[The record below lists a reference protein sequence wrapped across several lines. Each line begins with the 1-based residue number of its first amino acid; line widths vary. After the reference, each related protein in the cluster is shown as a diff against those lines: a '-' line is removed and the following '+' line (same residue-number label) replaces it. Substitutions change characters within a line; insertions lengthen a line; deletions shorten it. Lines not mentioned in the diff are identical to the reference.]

1 MRIPI
6 VASMAAGAFMLTAVA
21 MEPVDWVDPTIG
33 ATSHMLVP
41 AYPTVSVPFG
51 MYRFTPPAPWFTVDE
66 IDDIPLFLPS
76 HRAAGLF
83 ALMVGDGGHLT
94 LDNRR
99 VSPYSFSA
107 WVDSH
112 NFGLRLVPAAKGAAI
127 RFDAATGVT
136 RRAIPDVSFRAAKC
150 AREGRTVRLEDSFRG
165 VTAYLYGEFSDD
177 GSGRELRFAVSWISQ
192 EQAEANFR
200 AELAGRSL
208 DELESFAR
216 AAWNAALGRIAVEGG
231 DDSRK
236 RVFYTALYRC
246 HERMVDATEGGCFRG
261 WDGVV
266 KQANGRRFTDDW
278 SWDTYRALH
287 PLFCL
292 LDPEMQ
298 RDRLN
303 SYLAMASETKEG
315 WVPTFPNVACDGHN
329 MNSLHPAAM
338 FLDACVKGVEGVD
351 WKAAWAALAHTERTA
366 SRLPWHR
373 GPRTK
378 LDELHD
384 SLGYF
389 PALQPGEDETDWPKG
404 HSMWEKRQSVAV
416 TLGYAYDCWCIAE
429 LGRIVGASESDI
441 AEFERKAEFDR
452 NLFHPGTRFFHPKD
466 ARGEWIRDVDYT
478 LGGGLGARM
487 YYDENNGWTYAWD
500 AQHDIAWLVG
510 AHGGAVRFCADL
522 DALFNAPLGAQ
533 PWEYVAN
540 LPDSTGRIGQFVAG
554 NEPGFHIPY
563 LYNYAGRPDRTQKRI
578 RQILDAWFRDDAM
591 GLPGD
596 EDGGGM
602 SAFVVFSML
611 GFYPVTPGL
620 AEYQLGS
627 PVFEKAALRL
637 GNGRTFTILA
647 PGSSRGAKYWTHA
660 KVGERHLDG
669 TVLRHSDVVAGGTL
683 AFTMTDRPAA
693 REHRLR
699 SQGLG
704 IIRANV
710 KRIGGE
716 K

>member
-1 MRIPI
+1 MFRMIGCLSVSVGALVSTAI
-6 VASMAAGAFMLTAVA
+6 AAD
-21 MEPVDWVDPTIG
+21 PVDWVDPTIG

-66 IDDIPLFLPS
+66 VGDIPLFLPS
-76 HRAAGLF
+76 HRAAGMF
-83 ALMVGDGGHLT
+83 AMRFGGSMRIT
-94 LDNRR
+94 LDNRK
-99 VSPYSFSA
+99 VTPYSFSA
-107 WVDSH
+107 RVDSH
-112 NFGLRLVPAAKGAAI
+112 GFDLHLVPTAKGAAI
-127 RFDAATGVT
+127 RFGGVCKP
-136 RRAIPDVSFRAAKC
+136 AFRAAKC
-150 AREGRTVRLEDSFRG
+150 ARERRAVRLEDSFRG
-165 VTAYLYGEFSDD
+165 VPAYLYGEFIGDD
-177 GSGRELRFAVSWISQ
+177 GALETTSPTDEFRFAVSWISQ

-200 AELAGRSL
+200 AELAGRAFGEIEAS
-208 DELESFAR
+208 AR

-246 HERMVDATEGGCFRG
+246 HERMIDITEGGRCRS
-261 WDGVV
+261 WDGKV
-266 KQANGRRFTDDW
+266 KQVDGRRFTDDW
-278 SWDTYRALH
+278 SWDTYRAFH
-287 PLFCL
+287 PLFCII
-292 LDPEMQ
+292 DPAMQ

-329 MNSLHPAAM
+329 MNSFHPAAM
-338 FLDACVKGVEGVD
+338 FLDARVKGVEGVD
-351 WKAAWAALAHTERTA
+351 WNAAWKALAHTERTA
-366 SRLPWHR
+366 SRLPWYR

-384 SLGYF
+384 ALGYF
-389 PALQPGEDETDWPKG
+389 PALQPDEKEVDWPEG
-404 HSMWEKRQSVAV
+404 HSTWEKRQSVAV

-429 LGRIVGASESDI
+429 LGKLVGADAADI
-441 AEFERKAEFDR
+441 AEFSRKAGFGR
-452 NLFHPGTRFFHPKD
+452 NLFHPETRFFHPKD

-500 AQHDIAWLVG
+500 APHDIAWLVE
-510 AHGGAVRFCADL
+510 AHGGPKRFCADL

-533 PWEYVAN
+533 TWEYVAK
-540 LPDSTGRIGQFVAG
+540 LPDATGRIGQFVAG

-563 LYNYAGRPDRTQKRI
+563 LYNYCGRPDKTQKRI

-602 SAFVVFSML
+602 SAFIVFSML

-627 PVFEKAALRL
+627 PVFEKAAVRL
-637 GNGRTFTILA
+637 GNGATFTILA
-647 PGSSRGAKYWTHA
+647 PGTSREAKYWTRA
-660 KVGERHLDG
+660 EVGGKPISGATL
-669 TVLRHSDVVAGGTL
+669 THSDVIAGRTL
-683 AFTMTDRPAA
+683 AFTMADRPA
-693 REHRLR
+693 
-699 SQGLG
+699 
-704 IIRANV
+704 RADQT
-710 KRIGGE
+710 E
-716 K
+716 KKENRR